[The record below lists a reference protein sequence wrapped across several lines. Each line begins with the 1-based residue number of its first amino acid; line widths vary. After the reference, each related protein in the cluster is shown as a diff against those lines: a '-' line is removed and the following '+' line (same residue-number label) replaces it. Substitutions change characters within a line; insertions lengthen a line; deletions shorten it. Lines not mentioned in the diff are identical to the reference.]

1 MSFSDELP
9 GGVSRHPVAGDGP
22 HGSVVEVVDGAA
34 VVEVELVEDELLVD
48 EELLVE
54 DEVLDVLL
62 EVDVLLV
69 LLVDVDEVVVVVT
82 GPPPISQCT
91 PEMPGGHTQ
100 RKVPDDVARQ
110 VLPLTH
116 VFVGAHGSLGSV
128 VDVVVPAVHA
138 DEPGGANVPG
148 GHGAHAEAAPVENV
162 LMGQSRQAAAPP

>member
-22 HGSVVEVVDGAA
+22 HGSEVDVVDGAA
-34 VVEVELVEDELLVD
+34 VVDVELVEDELLVD

-69 LLVDVDEVVVVVT
+69 LLVDVDDVVVVVT
-82 GPPPISQCT
+82 GPPPISQFV

-100 RKVPDDVARQ
+100 IWVPEGVAIQ
-110 VLPLTH
+110 VPPLTH
-116 VFVGAHGSLGSV
+116 VLTGAHGSLGSV
-128 VDVVVPAVHA
+128 VEVVVPAVQA

-162 LMGQSRQAAAPP
+162 STGQSRQAAAPP